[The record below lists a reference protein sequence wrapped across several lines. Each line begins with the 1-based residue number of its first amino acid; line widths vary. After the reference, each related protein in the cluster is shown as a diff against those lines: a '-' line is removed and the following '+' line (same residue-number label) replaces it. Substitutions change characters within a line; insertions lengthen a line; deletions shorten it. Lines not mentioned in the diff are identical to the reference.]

1 MAATTPKRHPGAALW
16 QAIALAAASVALLA
30 VLSPSGRKAEDPH
43 GNPPVEMASV
53 GEAAPYLKR
62 AAARIL
68 ADSRSHATGPGT
80 FEPKPAVPAQLGGSS
95 SAVRHRPAPP
105 SGYSYTPVVHMT
117 TGKLPAALNQ
127 PVQQAGLT
135 GWLDPRSS
143 RALLQRQAE
152 SAGRDWTF
160 AWLRQSGGVPLE
172 KLRSALEPL
181 GAVVLGA
188 AGADVRVRVPVSGQR
203 LDAIAALP
211 EVAGVGAPPPELK
224 ADAGF
229 AASARTQPR
238 GAAVPA
244 FVTLME
250 HDPGGRWRREL
261 EAFGA
266 VVGAWDPSVRTYA
279 VILPFGALDP
289 VLRADFVLAVEPMA
303 AVRPAHDTAVP
314 VMAADALRN
323 WSSGSGRFTGRTGA
337 AIPVGVMDS
346 GLNLSHPDIATGR
359 SSVCGRN
366 FIVDEDYDLWRDLPG
381 HGRGGGHGTHV
392 TGTILGAGAENPL
405 MAGMAPGV
413 SHIRFAKV
421 LPTRSGTGSTDE
433 INRAMDYFAEASG
446 CNWDGNM
453 TGPVRP
459 LLVNMSLA
467 SIGLGFSGRGVG
479 ERKLDATVWA
489 NRQLY
494 VVAQAN
500 AGVHGVSNYATAKNS
515 LAVGAAADTG
525 VVASFSSH
533 GPTADGRLAPNVVAT
548 GVDVWSVR
556 GQGRTTGY
564 ARLDGTSMAS
574 PAVAGVAALLM
585 DAEPGFREQPALT
598 RARIMASAI
607 RPEAFLDAGFAAD
620 NTEGPDEFQNR
631 YGLGLASARLSVLQR
646 DTEDGWTTGAAL
658 AELADNEYAYV
669 DVDVPE
675 GTDRLDV
682 VMTWDEGPAEAVT
695 ESVLNDLDLWIDAGA
710 DCGPGACGD
719 RSSRSRV
726 DNVEWVVVKR
736 PAPGVHRVKVTAE
749 RIHGD
754 APSAAVAWTLIRGDA
769 TPRLRI
775 EPANAVVR
783 AAADRPAEIELTV
796 AVDGYV
802 AAGSTLHLGARGSHH
817 SRDIKLETAREDG
830 LVRDWTQPFRDAISL
845 GEVAAGEEQ
854 SVRLSI
860 TTGQSDRFYFTASA
874 WNAEAGTAS
883 VDVIVDGDDRLPALA
898 AVPEN
903 DRFDRAESISGR
915 SGESTFDLML
925 ASREPGEPDVF
936 AQLSGSPDRHASLQA
951 AQSRSVWFAWRA
963 PDSGTWFFR
972 VNEAGRAGDRI
983 HGVNM
988 AVFQGERI
996 AALERVGTNDDSAIA
1011 FNAKRSQEYRIRVA
1025 ATRPD
1030 VNPYLLRWEGGGDGP
1045 PNDDF
1050 AHRERITGLEGAV
1063 SGSNRGAS
1071 LEPDEF
1077 FGDIASTVWY
1087 AWTAPEDGYR
1097 RFHAGNRRVHV
1108 FVGDTIAD
1116 LRLVSSTRVSST
1128 AVFPSA
1134 AGQTY
1139 RIVVGSVGTET
1150 AGGAFELTWESA
1162 SHADLVDNDAF
1173 SDATPIDGNHGSVSG
1188 VELRGASVEDGEPA
1202 ETGTQTRWWR
1212 WQPPGAGPYT
1222 LRLSGNDRTI
1232 SVLNVFA
1239 GSLLGDLRRLAGGQE
1254 LVIHTEPGE
1263 SYSISVGRRHETSFQ
1278 QRYWGDLG
1286 LSWGETP
1293 ANDRPSG
1300 ASALRG
1306 ARGSVEASHRF
1317 ATSSPDEPVAV
1328 AAHSS
1333 LWWRWTAPSTGWFRF
1348 RVEKRESLGPFGQSL
1363 LALYRIGAGGE
1374 PEFIRSTD
1382 HSYVLNGEPETAL
1395 RAVRGARYL
1404 LQVAPRADQDAHTI
1418 RFTWE
1423 PAEPPGWLRYR
1434 GRVTDGEAFSA
1445 GDLLSIEE
1453 PRGLAID
1460 GAGQR
1465 LFVNDRDKLI
1475 VLARD
1480 AETGSLSPLRTVP
1493 HRDADGNEVTGLSGT
1508 TLHWDERQGL
1518 LYGIGSGYNTTLY
1531 RLDDPAQAFVERCN
1545 DSATHGFGTSI
1556 EQVIAVGRFVY
1567 LIGRGGVLVY
1577 RMDGECDWTLVGIL
1591 TEEPVDH
1598 VAAEQAAG
1606 VDRLRHAA
1614 LGVEGNYLYILGEDA
1629 LLTLARNPDTGKVS
1643 LRSAIDLDTASKDGS
1658 RVELP
1663 RSPTSIAT
1671 DASGSF
1677 LFLFGNA
1684 TPEIAVFD
1692 LRADPGSPALAA
1704 AISEFHIE
1712 SWIFRTHLI
1721 WPQSE
1726 GHCSAFSTIVEAV
1739 TAICADAAYKVSWD
1753 ADSMAFHVS
1762 DYIGAQVPDRFGNDV
1777 PYYGYPLDIVQSP
1790 DGRHLYALTR
1800 TFDGDLSIVAIE
1812 HSIAAVDGA
1821 AVDVPDPNLRAAIE
1835 QALGKATAEPITDVE
1850 MAGLARLDA
1859 ARRGIVDLTGLES
1872 AYGLIELNLWG
1883 NRIADLSPL
1892 HGLITLERLDLGAN
1906 RIDDPAPLA
1915 ALDMLTWLN
1924 LGGNRIADISALD
1937 GLASLEY
1944 LGLHGNRITDLVAI
1958 GLPGLKE
1965 LSLWGNG
1972 IRDVSALAGLT
1983 TLTRLDLAR
1992 NRVENLEPLSGLVSL
2007 SWLDLSNNEVTDVSA
2022 LAGLTEL
2029 RELRLAGNRIAD
2041 VAPLLEND
2049 GLRAGARIDLRGNPV
2064 ERASTDAVAARG
2076 ATVLQGAYHLPAA
2089 DFLPTRLDPALQGF
2103 VRIVNRSSRP
2113 GEVRVLPIDESGAQA
2128 GQLWLFLDAGE
2139 TAHFNSDDLET
2150 GNPGKGL
2157 SGRAG
2162 AGQGSWRLNLESGL
2176 PIELFTYIRTA
2187 DGFLTAM
2194 HDVVPEHDARHRV
2207 AIFNPGGNLEQESF
2221 LRLVNTGA
2229 SSADVVVHGVD
2240 DRSRTGKEPV
2250 RFTLAGGASRSV
2262 TAAQLESGDSQIEG
2276 ALGVG
2281 TGKWRLDVE
2290 ADSNVRVMNLLRSP
2304 TGHLSNL
2311 STIPSETPGA
2321 GATVHQVPLFPSA
2334 SDPLGRE
2341 GFVRVINREPRSG
2354 EVRID
2359 AYDDAGMAHGPVRLS
2374 IDAGAAVHFNSQ
2386 DLESGNS
2393 GKGLAGSAG
2402 SGSGDWRL
2410 TLASDLDIDV
2420 LAYTRT
2426 HGGFLASMHDHAP
2439 LVGDR
2444 YRVATFNPAS
2454 NDRQASL
2461 LRLTN
2466 PGDVPARL
2474 AVAGTD
2480 DSGRAGGSVSLT
2492 LEPGESRLLTAS
2504 ELERGGDGL
2513 GGSLGRT
2520 SRVDPS

>member
-1 MAATTPKRHPGAALW
+1 MAATTPKRHPVAALW
-16 QAIALAAASVALLA
+16 LTIALAAASVALLA
-30 VLSPSGRKAEDPH
+30 VLSPSGRKAEVPH
-43 GNPPVEMASV
+43 GNPTVEMASV

-68 ADSRSHATGPGT
+68 ADSRSRATDPGA
-80 FEPKPAVPAQLGGSS
+80 FEPKRAVPAQIGGSS

-105 SGYSYTPVVHMT
+105 SGYSYTPVVRMT
-117 TGKLPAALNQ
+117 TEKLPAALNQ

-152 SAGRDWTF
+152 SAGREWTF

-172 KLRSALEPL
+172 KLRFALEPL
-181 GAVVLGA
+181 GVVVLGA
-188 AGADVRVRVPVSGQR
+188 AGADVRVRVPVSGRR

-211 EVAGVGAPPPELK
+211 EVAGLGAPPPALK

-229 AASARTQPR
+229 AARARTQPP
-238 GAAVPA
+238 GDAVPA

-261 EAFGA
+261 EALGT
-266 VVGAWDPSVRTYA
+266 VVGAWDPSLRTYA
-279 VILPFGALDP
+279 VILPYGALDSL
-289 VLRADFVLAVEPMA
+289 LRADFVLAVEPMA

-314 VMAADALRN
+314 VMAADALRS
-323 WSSGSGRFTGRTGA
+323 WSSGSGRFTGSTGA

-346 GLNLSHPDIATGR
+346 GLNLSHPDIANGR

-381 HGRGGGHGTHV
+381 HGRGAGHGTHV

-405 MAGMAPGV
+405 MAGVAPGV

-433 INRAMDYFAEASG
+433 ISRAMDYFAEASG
-446 CNWDGNM
+446 CDWDGNM
-453 TGPVRP
+453 TGAVQP

-585 DAEPGFREQPALT
+585 DAEPGFREQPALA

-607 RPEAFLDAGFAAD
+607 RPEAFLHASFAAD

-646 DTEDGWTTGAAL
+646 DTEDGWTSGAAL

-669 DVDVPE
+669 DIDVPE

-695 ESVLNDLDLWIDAGA
+695 QSVLNDLDLWIDAGA

-719 RSSRSRV
+719 RSSRSRI

-736 PAPGVHRVKVTAE
+736 PAAGVHRVKVTAE

-754 APSAAVAWTLIRGDA
+754 APSAAVAWTLIRGGA
-769 TPRLRI
+769 TPRLRV
-775 EPANAVVR
+775 EPADAVVR

-796 AVDGYV
+796 TVDGYV
-802 AAGSTLHLGARGSHH
+802 AAGSTLHLGARGSYH
-817 SRDIKLETAREDG
+817 SRDIEVETAREDG
-830 LVRDWTQPFRDAISL
+830 LRRDWTQPFRDTISL
-845 GEVAAGEEQ
+845 GEIAAGEQQ

-883 VDVIVDGDDRLPALA
+883 VDVVVDGDDRLPALA
-898 AVPEN
+898 ALPEY
-903 DRFDRAESISGR
+903 DRFDRAEPIAGR

-925 ASREPGEPDVF
+925 ASREPGEPEVL
-936 AQLSGSPDRHASLQA
+936 AQLSSSSDRYLSLRA
-951 AQSRSVWFAWRA
+951 ARARSVWFAWRA

-972 VNEAGRAGDRI
+972 VGEAGRSGDRVYGI
-983 HGVNM
+983 NV
-988 AVFQGERI
+988 AVFQGARI
-996 AALERVGTNDDSAIA
+996 AALERVGANDDSAIA
-1011 FNAKRSQEYRIRVA
+1011 FSAKRNEEYRIRIA
-1025 ATRPD
+1025 SSESD
-1030 VNPYLLRWEGGGDGP
+1030 VKPYVLRWEGGGDGP

-1050 AHRERITGLEGAV
+1050 AHRERITGFEGSVA
-1063 SGSNRGAS
+1063 GSNRGAS

-1077 FGDIASTVWY
+1077 FGDLASSVWY

-1097 RFHAGNRRVHV
+1097 QFHASTRRVHV

-1116 LRLVSSTRVSST
+1116 LRLVSSTRFSST
-1128 AVFPSA
+1128 AVFPAA

-1139 RIVVGSVGTET
+1139 RIVVGSEGTET
-1150 AGGAFELTWESA
+1150 AGGAFELTWEGA
-1162 SHADLVDNDAF
+1162 SRADLEDNDAF
-1173 SDATPIDGNHGSVSG
+1173 SDATPIDGNHGSVAG
-1188 VELRGASVEDGEPA
+1188 VGLRGASVEDGEPP

-1239 GSLLGDLRRLAGGQE
+1239 GSRLGDLRRLAGGQE
-1254 LVIHTEPGE
+1254 LVIRTEPGV
-1263 SYSISVGRRHETSFQ
+1263 SYSIAVGRRHETSFQ
-1278 QRYWGDLG
+1278 QRNWGDLG

-1306 ARGSVEASHRF
+1306 ARGSVEASHSF

-1328 AAHSS
+1328 AAHAS

-1348 RVEKRESLGPFGQSL
+1348 RVEKRESLGAYGQSL
-1363 LALYRIGAGGE
+1363 LAVYAIGADGD

-1382 HSYVLNGEPETAL
+1382 HSYVLNGDPETAL

-1404 LQVAPRADQDAHTI
+1404 IQAAPRAGEDAHRI

-1423 PAEPPGWLRYR
+1423 PAEPPDWLRYL
-1434 GRVTDGEAFSA
+1434 GRLTDGEALPN

-1453 PRGLAID
+1453 PQGLAID
-1460 GAGQR
+1460 GAGKR

-1480 AETGSLSPLRTVP
+1480 AQTGSLSPLRTVP
-1493 HRDADGNEVTGLSGT
+1493 HRDAHGNEVTLLSNA
-1508 TLHWDERQGL
+1508 TLHWDARQGL
-1518 LYGIGSGYNTTLY
+1518 LYGIDSGYDTTLY
-1531 RLDDPAQAFVERCN
+1531 RLNDPARAFVEPCN
-1545 DSATHGFGTSI
+1545 NPATHDFRTAI
-1556 EQVIAVGRFVY
+1556 REVIAVGPFLY
-1567 LIGRGGVLVY
+1567 LIGRDGVLVY
-1577 RMDGECDWTLVGIL
+1577 RLDGECDSTLIGIL
-1591 TEEPVDH
+1591 AEEPVDH
-1598 VAAEQAAG
+1598 AVAKQAAG
-1606 VDRLRHAA
+1606 VDGLRHAA
-1614 LGVEGNYLYILGEDA
+1614 LGAQGEHLYVLSFDA
-1629 LLTLARNPDTGKVS
+1629 LLTLARNPDTGNVS
-1643 LRSAIDLDTASKDGS
+1643 LTSAIDLDAAGKDGD

-1677 LFLFGNA
+1677 LFLFGNGA
-1684 TPEIAVFD
+1684 PEIAVFD
-1692 LRADPGSPALAA
+1692 LRTDPASPALAA
-1704 AISEFHIE
+1704 QISEFHIE
-1712 SWIFRTHLI
+1712 SWIFRTHLV
-1721 WPQSE
+1721 WPNSD

-1739 TAICADAAYKVSWD
+1739 TAICGDAAYKVTWD
-1753 ADSMAFHVS
+1753 ADDRVFDVS
-1762 DYIGAQVPDRFGNDV
+1762 DYIGAQVPDRFGNHL
-1777 PYYGYPLDIVQSP
+1777 PIFGYPRGIVQSP
-1790 DGRHLYALTR
+1790 DGAHLYALMR
-1800 TFDGDLSIVAIE
+1800 TFDDVDSIVAIE
-1812 HSIAAVDGA
+1812 HSIAAVDEV
-1821 AVDVPDPNLRAAIE
+1821 AVEVPDPNLRAAIE

-1915 ALDMLTWLN
+1915 ALDKLTWLN

-1944 LGLHGNRITDLVAI
+1944 LGLHGNRIADLAAI
-1958 GLPGLKE
+1958 RLPRLKE

-1972 IRDVSALAGLT
+1972 IRDLSALAGLT

-1992 NRVENLEPLSGLVSL
+1992 NRVENLEPLSGLASL
-2007 SWLDLSNNEVTDVSA
+2007 SWLDLSDNGVTDVSA

-2049 GLRAGARIDLRGNPV
+2049 GLRTGARIDLRGNPV
-2064 ERASTDAVAARG
+2064 QRASTDAIAARG
-2076 ATVLQGAYHLPAA
+2076 AIILQGAHHLPAA
-2089 DFLPTRLDPALQGF
+2089 DYLPTRLDPALQGF
-2103 VRIVNRSSRP
+2103 VRIVNRSSRA
-2113 GEVRVLPIDESGAQA
+2113 GEVRILPIDESGAQA
-2128 GQLWLFLDAGE
+2128 GQLWLFLG
-2139 TAHFNSDDLET
+2139 
-2150 GNPGKGL
+2150 
-2157 SGRAG
+2157 SGRNRAF
-2162 AGQGSWRLNLESGL
+2162 Q
-2176 PIELFTYIRTA
+2176 
-2187 DGFLTAM
+2187 
-2194 HDVVPEHDARHRV
+2194 
-2207 AIFNPGGNLEQESF
+2207 
-2221 LRLVNTGA
+2221 LR
-2229 SSADVVVHGVD
+2229 
-2240 DRSRTGKEPV
+2240 
-2250 RFTLAGGASRSV
+2250 
-2262 TAAQLESGDSQIEG
+2262 
-2276 ALGVG
+2276 
-2281 TGKWRLDVE
+2281 
-2290 ADSNVRVMNLLRSP
+2290 
-2304 TGHLSNL
+2304 
-2311 STIPSETPGA
+2311 
-2321 GATVHQVPLFPSA
+2321 
-2334 SDPLGRE
+2334 
-2341 GFVRVINREPRSG
+2341 
-2354 EVRID
+2354 
-2359 AYDDAGMAHGPVRLS
+2359 
-2374 IDAGAAVHFNSQ
+2374 
-2386 DLESGNS
+2386 
-2393 GKGLAGSAG
+2393 
-2402 SGSGDWRL
+2402 
-2410 TLASDLDIDV
+2410 
-2420 LAYTRT
+2420 
-2426 HGGFLASMHDHAP
+2426 
-2439 LVGDR
+2439 
-2444 YRVATFNPAS
+2444 
-2454 NDRQASL
+2454 
-2461 LRLTN
+2461 
-2466 PGDVPARL
+2466 
-2474 AVAGTD
+2474 
-2480 DSGRAGGSVSLT
+2480 
-2492 LEPGESRLLTAS
+2492 
-2504 ELERGGDGL
+2504 
-2513 GGSLGRT
+2513 
-2520 SRVDPS
+2520 